1 MLSNWTEFIR
11 LNRNESCKPTDLK
24 KGKLHAMTCI
34 ILLCREIRYKRKLDI
49 LSLWYFSTN
58 QKRLY
63 LIKKMIIIEKK
74 NIFWIPYTSIE
85 IHIDASFLF
94 MIIIIIFFVICF
106 DDECSYQAISSLFTA
121 LYTYFSTY

>member
-11 LNRNESCKPTDLK
+11 LNRNESLRFEK
-24 KGKLHAMTCI
+24 
-34 ILLCREIRYKRKLDI
+34 REITCNDLYYFTVQRD
-49 LSLWYFSTN
+49 SLQEKAGYTVTVIFFDQSETSISC
-58 QKRLY
+58 QT
-63 LIKKMIIIEKK
+63 KKMIIIEKK